1 MADYISAELAATCD
15 ALGYYDG
22 ATYHLDSDAL
32 SAYIIIFIYE
42 KIKLNIVLNIV
53 FLNFLINI

>member
-22 ATYHLDSDAL
+22 AIYHLDADAL
-32 SAYIIIFIYE
+32 SEYYLTII
-42 KIKLNIVLNIV
+42 
-53 FLNFLINI
+53 